1 MLKVF
6 RILVFIIPL
15 LFAVTYSIYA
25 QPNFMWFQNF
35 TFEKG
40 LPFNK
45 ECFTLFQDD
54 KGFIWMGSDVGLHR
68 FDGHNF

>member
-1 MLKVF
+1 
-6 RILVFIIPL
+6 
-15 LFAVTYSIYA
+15 
-25 QPNFMWFQNF
+25 MWFQNF

-68 FDGHNF
+68 FDGHNYRNYVHQYNDSSIRKGFLNAILVLI